1 MTVLLLWLGLALGWG
16 LCGVLGYWLWHTQKN
31 QQQLSKINQTA
42 QQTIQQVQT
51 ARQTA
56 QAQLTALT
64 KTVQEAVLF
73 VNPDLTLHTA
83 SEKAQT
89 LFGTFD
95 PSTGAVPVRSYTQS
109 LEIEVFLRDTEQSAL
124 QNEVLEQQIQLMW
137 HVYRGRAVRYANGI
151 ALSLSDVSEL
161 QRLSRMRRDFIANLS
176 HELRTP
182 LTTISLLL
190 DGLNTLQ
197 QPLTAEQRHTLG
209 RIRNETRELQQM
221 AQEVLDLAQ
230 IESGRALFRLRKTS
244 LSPMLQSQIER
255 LRPLAENREI
265 AIDAHLPENLQV
277 LVDEEQVG
285 RAFGNL
291 LHNAIKFSSQ
301 GGKVC
306 ISTIQVS
313 EEVRISVQDQGPGIS
328 ERELTRVFER
338 FYKAD
343 RTRSSGGTGLGLA
356 IAKHVIE
363 EGHGGKIWAESS
375 GQANAGSTF
384 HFTLPIA

>member
-1 MTVLLLWLGLALGWG
+1 MTVPILWLGLALGWG
-16 LCGVLGYWLWHTQKN
+16 LCCGLGYRLWQAQKKQQRLDETN
-31 QQQLSKINQTA
+31 QIA
-42 QQTIQQVQT
+42 QQTIQQAQT
-51 ARQTA
+51 ALQTA
-56 QAQLTALT
+56 QSQLTAIT
-64 KTVQEAVLF
+64 KIVHEAILF
-73 VNPDLTLHTA
+73 VNTDLTLNGA
-83 SEKAQT
+83 SEKAQI
-89 LFGTFD
+89 LFGKFNPTAG
-95 PSTGAVPVRSYTQS
+95 TVPVRSYTQS

-124 QNEVLEQQIQLMW
+124 QNEVLEQQIQRIG
-137 HVYRGRAVRYANGI
+137 HVYQGRAVRYANGI

-190 DGLNTLQ
+190 DGFDSHL
-197 QPLTAEQRHTLG
+197 QPLTAEQRQLLG

-230 IESGRALFRLRKTS
+230 IESGRALFRLRKVS
-244 LSPMLQSQIER
+244 LAQMLFAQIER
-255 LRPLAENREI
+255 LKPLAENRALQIE
-265 AIDAHLPENLQV
+265 AHLPENLQV
-277 LVDEEQVG
+277 LADEEQVG

-291 LHNAIKFSSQ
+291 LHNAIKFSGHS
-301 GGKVC
+301 GKVSIFTC
-306 ISTIQVS
+306 PIG
-313 EEVRISVQDQGPGIS
+313 EEVQISVQDQGPGIS
-328 ERELTRVFER
+328 ARELTRVFER